1 MNMKHLKMY
10 KWAVLLLLVIPLI
23 YSSCKKEEEAEVIA
37 SFTFQVDAANFKM
50 VKFTNTSQNYSTVSW
65 NFGDGSTSTEVSPSH
80 TFAAEGEFTVSMTA
94 TSEGGKTD
102 TYAQKITIADPNVL
116 LTRLVGETSKTWK
129 LLRDASGGVFPLE
142 VGPIDRSTIWW
153 AVGNNNDELANRPCQ
168 LNDEWT
174 FYRDGKM
181 EFDAKGDFWREGSGI
196 FDPSGT
202 CGATTDMVGAS
213 GEDLSAW
220 GNGTHSFRITPGT
233 KNKITAIGKG
243 AFIGFYK
250 SATDIEVM
258 KLTPMMQDSVTYNIV
273 SLYDGTVDTL
283 IVECEYK
290 FEVGDA
296 GPGGYWRYVL
306 VHYDN
311 PADEPPIPG
320 NKPSVGF
327 SIDVTGLTITCN
339 NTTTGADSYVWE
351 FGDGQTSTAQN
362 PTHTYAGG
370 GPYTVKLTATNTNGS
385 ASAQKAMFVTN
396 DVLTDALLQGAG
408 WKVIVNDMTVFVG
421 PAMGDGSWWS
431 VPKSALDGS
440 STGDGDW
447 SCMANDEFIFSAGG
461 VYEYKTNGSARN
473 DGWWGDPHGCIDDAA
488 IAASSGN
495 GPAFGSGIH
504 SYTFTPAG
512 KGRAII
518 ELTNGATGAAFIGFM
533 KGYYGG
539 ENTSSANLP
548 NGGNATNKYEVMGYA
563 KNGAKEYLFVTV
575 DISAGHD
582 GSASWSAILER

>member
-1 MNMKHLKMY
+1 MKHLQKY
-10 KWAVLLLLVIPLI
+10 TWAVLLLLVIPLI

-37 SFTFQVDAANFKM
+37 SFTFKVDASNYKM
-50 VKFTNTSQNYSTVSW
+50 VAFTNTSQNYSTVSW
-65 NFGDGSTSTEVSPSH
+65 NFGDGGTSTEVSPSH
-80 TFAAEGEFTVSMTA
+80 TFATEGEFTVSMTA
-94 TSEGGKTD
+94 TSSGGKTD
-102 TYAQKITIADPNVL
+102 TYATKVTIADPNVL

-129 LLRDASGGVFPLE
+129 LLRDASTGVYPME
-142 VGPIDRSTIWW
+142 VGPIDRSSIWW
-153 AVGNNNDELANRPCQ
+153 AVGFNNDELANRPCQ

-174 FYRDGKM
+174 FSRDGSM
-181 EFDAKGDFWREGSGI
+181 VFDAKGDFWREGSGI

-202 CGATTDMVGAS
+202 CGVTSDMVGAS

-220 GNGTHSFRITPGT
+220 GSGNHTFRITPGT
-233 KNKITAIGKG
+233 TNKITAIGKG

-258 KLTPMMQDSVTYNIV
+258 KLTPMMQDSVTYKIV
-273 SLYDGTVDTL
+273 TLTDGPVDTL

-290 FEVGDA
+290 FELADPA
-296 GPGGYWRYVL
+296 PGGYWRYVL
-306 VHYDN
+306 VHYDD
-311 PADEPPIPG
+311 PSQEPPLPG
-320 NKPSVGF
+320 NKPAIGF
-327 SIDVTGLTITCN
+327 TLDITGLTITAN
-339 NTTTGADSYVWE
+339 NTTTGADSYLWD

-370 GPYTVKLTATNTNGS
+370 GPYTVKLTATNTNGES
-385 ASAQKAMFVTN
+385 TASKGLFVTV
-396 DVLTDALLQGAG
+396 DVLTDAALQGAA
-408 WKVIVNDMTVFVG
+408 WKVKVDNMTVFVG
-421 PAMGDGSWWS
+421 GAMGDGGWWS
-431 VPKSALDGS
+431 VPKAFLDGS
-440 STGDGDW
+440 TTGGDDW

-504 SYTFTPAG
+504 SYTFTPASG
-512 KGRAII
+512 GNRAII

-533 KGYYGG
+533 KGFYGG

-548 NGGNATNKYEVMGYA
+548 NGGNTTNKYEVMGYA

-575 DISAGHD
+575 DISADHN
-582 GSASWSAILER
+582 GSASWSSILER